1 MNGAPASF
9 ASRLA
14 ISVLPTPVGPIIS
27 MFLGRT
33 SSRNPPSSCCRR
45 QRLRSAMET
54 ARLASAWPTMKRSS
68 SETISRGEKSVMGL
82 KVGWKTE
89 QASGLNVRG
98 CERRSCAADHQERGP
113 VRRLDDAVLLEAR
126 LLIGA
131 DGASVGGIRIDHH
144 ARGALRQ
151 QPLGKAA
158 NERGAVAAVQHLC
171 IADELVQAA
180 RAGRLRTEAGIPVAQ
195 IVALQICKLPAAR
208 G

>member
-68 SETISRGEKSVMGL
+68 SETISRGEKSVMGPSYGG
-82 KVGWKTE
+82 VAPST
-89 QASGLNVRG
+89 SGLNDGRSRLPLPYRL
-98 CERRSCAADHQERGP
+98 ERVDQHDHVEG
-113 VRRLDDAVLLEAR
+113 
-126 LLIGA
+126 
-131 DGASVGGIRIDHH
+131 
-144 ARGALRQ
+144 
-151 QPLGKAA
+151 
-158 NERGAVAAVQHLC
+158 
-171 IADELVQAA
+171 
-180 RAGRLRTEAGIPVAQ
+180 Q
-195 IVALQICKLPAAR
+195 IVADVQS
-208 G
+208 